1 MSSAKPMLL
10 LVQFRRCS
18 MQSIVSMYLLL
29 IEHLVIESKEAK
41 ELFESMTSEQKTNV
55 NALQKKIIALAIEKE

>member
-1 MSSAKPMLL
+1 MYSAKPMLL
-10 LVQFRRCS
+10 LVQFRRCF